1 MSYIGNFSKN
11 KYSGSGMKL
20 GKSLFGGTWHSGKP
34 EGQGKK
40 VNRDGCTEIGRFFR
54 GDLVSGKIKF
64 PDGGEDVI
72 VRAERGFIKFSI
84 SDDVDMKVKIDE
96 RTRLCK

>member
-1 MSYIGNFSKN
+1 
-11 KYSGSGMKL
+11 MKL
-20 GKSLFGGTWHSGKP
+20 GKSLFYGSWLSGKP
-34 EGQGKK
+34 GGLGWK

-54 GDLVSGKIKF
+54 GDLVSGLIKV

-72 VRAERGFIKFSI
+72 VRAGRGFIKLSI

-96 RTRLCK
+96 RTRLSK